1 MATAATTTT
10 EDPVLANDPEV
21 STLAGFPI
29 NRVVAFAGPLL
40 AVVAGY
46 IATFLAE
53 NLEFLHLDSTGT
65 TGTITN
71 WLTFTLTAVLVWV
84 GQHKW
89 LDGYAK
95 WERTALA
102 PALATVVDPDFGEPQ
117 PPVIEGENQPY
128 DPAKAALPASGSPRG
143 KAGE

>member
-1 MATAATTTT
+1 MATAATTAT
-10 EDPVLANDPEV
+10 EDPVLADPEV
-21 STLAGFPI
+21 STLAGFPL
-29 NRVVAFAGPLL
+29 NRIVAFAGPLL
-40 AVVAGY
+40 AIVAGY

-53 NLEFLHLDSTGT
+53 NLEFLHLDSSGT
-65 TGTITN
+65 QGTITN

-95 WERTALA
+95 WERVALA

-117 PPVIEGENQPY
+117 QPVIEDQNQVY
-128 DPAKAALPASGSPRG
+128 DPAEAVVPESGSPKG

>member
-1 MATAATTTT
+1 MATAATAT
-10 EDPVLANDPEV
+10 EETVPVSDPEV

-29 NRVVAFAGPLL
+29 NRVVAFAGPML
-40 AVVAGY
+40 AIVAGY

-53 NLEFLHLDSTGT
+53 NLEFLHLDSSGT
-65 TGTITN
+65 QGTITN

-95 WERTALA
+95 WERSEEHTSELQS
-102 PALATVVDPDFGEPQ
+102 LC
-117 PPVIEGENQPY
+117 VISY
-128 DPAKAALPASGSPRG
+128 
-143 KAGE
+143 